1 LEVYKFVFAVSRL
14 LTATFHH
21 ALEVLM
27 EAYVSGLNWLVAFLP
42 IAALLILMIGFRW
55 GAAEAG
61 PIGWGLATVAALTVY
76 RAPLNLVA
84 LESVKGL
91 WAAFLILYIVIS
103 AILIYEVTQ
112 EADAFEPFRRGIER
126 FSPNRLIQ
134 ILAFGWVFASFLQ
147 GITGFGVPIAV
158 AAPLLVGIGVRPLY
172 AVIIPLVGHAWNNT
186 FGTLAVAW
194 LTLKE
199 VTGLSEADAAATALY
214 AAGFVWIISITGGLL
229 VCWLYGRLAGVRE
242 GLLAVIPISLVQ
254 GGLTILLSQWNDT
267 INGFI
272 ASIVA
277 FALIFVIGKLPQYQR
292 PSRIR
297 TSPIFTDV
305 PRGQAALGEPDPE
318 MGVHQ
323 AFTPYYSLL
332 GLTFG
337 ILLIDPVKS
346 TLEFLRFGLAF
357 PETQT
362 GLGFTNA
369 STETSVAIF
378 THAGSFLLL
387 AALVGYWV
395 FASMGAFRPG
405 SVRRI
410 ATRTLDKSVPSII
423 AVSALVT
430 MSFVLRGTGQAEVL
444 AFGVAEFAGPAYPF
458 LSPYIG
464 VLGAFMTS
472 SNLASNALF
481 GSFQQV
487 TAQVANLN
495 EFSILG
501 AQTAG
506 GAAGNMIAP
515 GNVLLG
521 TTTAGILGREGD
533 ILKVTLPLALLIA
546 AVIGTV
552 ALIVA

>member
-1 LEVYKFVFAVSRL
+1 
-14 LTATFHH
+14 
-21 ALEVLM
+21 M
-27 EAYVSGLNWLVAFLP
+27 EDYVSGLNWLVAFLP
-42 IAALLILMIGFRW
+42 IAVLLLLMIVFRW

-61 PIGWGLATVAALTVY
+61 PIGWAIATVAALTIY

-91 WAAFLILYIVIS
+91 WSAFLILYIVIS

-199 VTGLSEADAAATALY
+199 VTNLSEPDAAATALY
-214 AAGFVWIISITGGLL
+214 AAGFVWLISIAGGLL

-242 GLLAVIPISLVQ
+242 GLLAVVPISLVQ
-254 GGLTILLSQWNDT
+254 GGLTIGLSQWNDT

-277 FALIFVIGKLPQYQR
+277 FGLIFVIGNLPKYQR
-292 PSRIR
+292 PSRIHSR
-297 TSPIFTDV
+297 IFTDV
-305 PRGQAALGEPDPE
+305 PRGEAALDNTDQPE

-337 ILLIDPVKS
+337 ILLIDPINNA
-346 TLEFLRFGLAF
+346 LGFFEFGLSY
-357 PETQT
+357 PETET
-362 GLGFTNA
+362 GLGFANS

-378 THAGSFLLL
+378 THAGSFLLG
-387 AALVGYWV
+387 AAIIGYFV

-405 SVRRI
+405 GVQRI
-410 ATRTLDKSVPSII
+410 FGRTLEKSVPSII

-444 AFGVAEFAGPAYPF
+444 AYGVADFAGAAYPV

-487 TAQVANLN
+487 TAQVAGLN
-495 EFSILG
+495 EFAILG

-533 ILKVTLPLALLIA
+533 VLKVTLPLALLIA
-546 AVIGTV
+546 AVIGIV

>member
-1 LEVYKFVFAVSRL
+1 
-14 LTATFHH
+14 
-21 ALEVLM
+21 M
-27 EAYVSGLNWLVAFLP
+27 EAYVTGFNWFLTFLP
-42 IAALLILMIGFRW
+42 IAVLLILMIGFRW

-61 PIGWGLATVAALTVY
+61 PIGWVIATIAALTVFQ
-76 RAPLNLVA
+76 APLTLVA

-199 VTGLSEADAAATALY
+199 VTALSEADAAVTALY
-214 AAGFVWIISITGGLL
+214 AAGFIWVISIAGGLL

-242 GLLAVIPISLVQ
+242 GLAAVIPISLVQ
-254 GGLTILLSQWNDT
+254 GGLTIVLSQWNDT

-272 ASIVA
+272 ASVVA

-292 PSRIR
+292 PSVVRSSR
-297 TSPIFTDV
+297 IFTDV
-305 PRGQAALGEPDPE
+305 PRSEAARDESPQPQ

-337 ILLIDPVKS
+337 ILLITPIKS
-346 TLEFLRFGLAF
+346 ALEFFRFGLSY
-357 PETQT
+357 PETET
-362 GLGFTNA
+362 GLGFTNG
-369 STETSVAIF
+369 STETSVTLF
-378 THAGSFLLL
+378 THAGTFLL
-387 AALVGYWV
+387 AAALMGYFT
-395 FASMGAFRPG
+395 FAAMGAFRQG
-405 SVRRI
+405 SLQRI
-410 ATRTLDKSVPSII
+410 LGRTLDKSVPSII
-423 AVSALVT
+423 AVSSLVT
-430 MSFVLRGTGQAEVL
+430 MSFVLRGTGQAEIL
-444 AFGVAEFAGPAYPF
+444 AYGVAEVAGGFYPF

-495 EFSILG
+495 EFAILG

-506 GAAGNMIAP
+506 GATGNTIAP

-533 ILKVTLPLALLIA
+533 VLKVTLPLALLIA
-546 AVIGTV
+546 AVIGAV
-552 ALIVA
+552 ALVVA

>member
-1 LEVYKFVFAVSRL
+1 
-14 LTATFHH
+14 
-21 ALEVLM
+21 M
-27 EAYVSGLNWLVAFLP
+27 ESYVSGLNWLIAFLP
-42 IAALLILMIGFRW
+42 IAALLMLMIGFRW

-61 PIGWGLATVAALTVY
+61 PIGWALATIAALTVY

-134 ILAFGWVFASFLQ
+134 VLAFGWVFASFLQ

-199 VTGLSEADAAATALY
+199 VTSLSEADAAITALY
-214 AAGFVWIISITGGLL
+214 AAGFVWLISIAGGLL

-254 GGLTILLSQWNDT
+254 GGLTIVLSQWNDT

-272 ASIVA
+272 ASTVA
-277 FALIFVIGKLPQYQR
+277 FALIFVIGKLPHYQR

-297 TSPIFTDV
+297 NSRIFTDI
-305 PRGQAALGEPDPE
+305 PRGQAALDDQQQPE
-318 MGVHQ
+318 MGVHE

-337 ILLIDPVKS
+337 ILLIDPIKDS
-346 TLEFLRFGLAF
+346 LEFFQFGLSY
-357 PETQT
+357 PETET
-362 GLGFTNA
+362 GLGFSNA

-378 THAGSFLLL
+378 THAGSFLLG
-387 AALVGYWV
+387 AAIIGYLV
-395 FASMGAFRPG
+395 FSAMGAFRQG
-405 SVRRI
+405 SIRRI
-410 ATRTLDKSVPSII
+410 AGRTLDKSVPSII

-444 AFGVAEFAGPAYPF
+444 AYGVAEFAGGAYPF

-506 GAAGNMIAP
+506 GATGNMIAP

-533 ILKVTLPLALLIA
+533 VLKVTLPLALLIG
-546 AVIGTV
+546 AVVGIV
-552 ALIVA
+552 ALIVS